1 MDEPLSSLDAK
12 LRNQVRDELK
22 EIQKDFG
29 ITTIYVTHDQE
40 EALYLSDKIAVMNHG
55 QIQQIGSPEEI
66 YFKPKNKF
74 VADFVGKANFIE
86 DETSCF
92 IVRPE
97 WINLKK
103 SDSKNSEDK
112 IISKTF
118 LGSTIRYKI
127 GTNKTKNGI
136 LIVDKSSN
144 DSEVFNLGDFVKI
157 DFLQKWKT
165 EP

>member
-1 MDEPLSSLDAK
+1 MTGKVPQGEQRQNHQQVGRGGAGSDMDAGKPEM
-12 LRNQVRDELK
+12 V
-22 EIQKDFG
+22 QKQYQQG
-29 ITTIYVTHDQE
+29 EQNGGHDCFAQ
-40 EALYLSDKIAVMNHG
+40 LL
-55 QIQQIGSPEEI
+55 
-66 YFKPKNKF
+66 
-74 VADFVGKANFIE
+74 ADFVGKANFIE

-103 SDSKNSEDK
+103 SDSKNSENK

-144 DSEVFNLGDFVKI
+144 DSEVFNPGDYVKI
-157 DFLQKWKT
+157 NILQNWKRLIAV
-165 EP
+165 